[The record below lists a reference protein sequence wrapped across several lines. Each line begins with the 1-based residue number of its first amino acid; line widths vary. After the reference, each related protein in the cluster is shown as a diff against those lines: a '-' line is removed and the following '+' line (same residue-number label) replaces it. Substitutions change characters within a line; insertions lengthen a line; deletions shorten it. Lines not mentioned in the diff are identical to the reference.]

1 MLPFLRS
8 ELARC
13 QPHHPNPGGTGMAM
27 DILDTN
33 ECPYDLPTDLKQTLA
48 DRYVEAIASN
58 RYPDGSHT
66 DLKAAIVDY
75 LSEQTA
81 GQWQPGPEHVT
92 VGNGS
97 DELIRSI
104 LIATCLGGQ
113 GSVLVAEPTFS
124 MYGIVAE
131 TLGIP
136 VVRIGRD
143 PQTWEMD
150 LAAAET
156 AITQTEGT
164 PVRLCFVVHPNS
176 PTANP
181 LTEAEKDW
189 LRQVPPQILVVID
202 EAYFEFSGETLLAE
216 LPQHP
221 NWLITRTFSK
231 ALRLAAHRV
240 GYGIGDPQLIAALE
254 AIRLPYNLP
263 SVAQLAATLA
273 LEARSQ
279 LLSAI
284 PRLITERDRL
294 YRKLQ
299 VVSQLQVWPSASN
312 FLFLKTQ
319 SSSQTAALAAQLK
332 AQGTL
337 VRHTADGLR
346 ITIGSPAENERTLA
360 HLQTAITQSLPATV

>member
-1 MLPFLRS
+1 MLPFLRP
-8 ELARC
+8 ELANC
-13 QPHHPNPGGTGMAM
+13 QPYHPNPGGETGSV

-33 ECPYDLPTDLKQTLA
+33 ECPYDLPPELKQELS
-48 DRYVEAIASN
+48 RQYVAAIAAN

-66 DLKAAIVDY
+66 ALKAAIADY
-75 LSEQTA
+75 VGEQTA
-81 GQWQPGPEHVT
+81 GKWQPGPEHLT

-124 MYGIVAE
+124 MYAIVAE

-136 VVRIGRD
+136 VVKIGRD
-143 PQTWEMD
+143 RATWEMD
-150 LAAAET
+150 LAAAE
-156 AITQTEGT
+156 AAVTESEGV

-189 LRQVPPQILVVID
+189 LRQLPPQVLVVID
-202 EAYFEFSGETLLAE
+202 EAYFEFSGDTLLAE
-216 LPQHP
+216 LPEHP

-240 GYGIGDPQLIAALE
+240 GYGIGHPQLIAALE

-263 SVAQLAATLA
+263 SFAQTAATLA
-273 LEARSQ
+273 LQSRSQ
-279 LLSAI
+279 LLPAI
-284 PRLITERDRL
+284 PEIVDERDRL
-294 YRKLQ
+294 YRALQ
-299 VVSQLQVWPSASN
+299 ASPQLQVWPSAAN
-312 FLFLKTQ
+312 FLFV
-319 SSSQTAALAAQLK
+319 QTTDGLSPTAIAAQLK
-332 AQGTL
+332 TQGTL
-337 VRHTADGLR
+337 VRQTAGGLR
-346 ITIGSPAENERTLA
+346 ITIGSPAENQRTLN
-360 HLQTAITQSLPATV
+360 HLQAAIANLATTPV

>member
-1 MLPFLRS
+1 MLPFLRP
-8 ELARC
+8 ELANC
-13 QPHHPNPGGTGMAM
+13 QPYHPNPGGDAIAL

-33 ECPYDLPTDLKQTLA
+33 ECPYDLPIALKQTLA
-48 DRYVEAIASN
+48 QRYVEAIAAN
-58 RYPDGSHT
+58 RYPDGSHR
-66 DLKAAIVDY
+66 DLKEAIADY
-75 LSEQTA
+75 LGEQTQ
-81 GQWQPGPEHVT
+81 GCWKPGLEHVT

-113 GSVLVAEPTFS
+113 GSVLVADPTFS

-136 VVRIGRD
+136 VVRVGRD

-150 LAAAET
+150 LVAAEQ
-156 AITQTEGT
+156 AITQTEGV

-181 LTEAEKDW
+181 LTEAETDW

-240 GYGIGDPQLIAALE
+240 GYGVGDPQLIAALE

-263 SVAQLAATLA
+263 TVAQLAATLA
-273 LEARSQ
+273 LQSRSQ

-284 PRLITERDRL
+284 PELLVERDRL
-294 YRKLQ
+294 YHDLQ
-299 VVSQLQVWPSASN
+299 ALPQLQVWPSAAN
-312 FLFLKTQ
+312 FLFVKANDSLRVTD
-319 SSSQTAALAAQLK
+319 LAAQLK

-337 VRHTADGLR
+337 VRQTAGGLR
-346 ITIGSPAENERTLA
+346 ITVGSPAENQRTLS
-360 HLQTAITQSLPATV
+360 HLQIAIAQTLQPLA